1 MKRIAVFLIAFLLIA
16 STCLAFNN
24 LAYLNSESN
33 KDVTK
38 IVYGVCKLYKQNP
51 NVTAKEIFYKVIKPT
66 ADSSGVCRYLKRK
79 SEMDVYMRYVDGLT
93 MVAAKAWYDLL
104 NGATINWVKYHA
116 LDYAR

>member
-1 MKRIAVFLIAFLLIA
+1 MKNVAVLMIGLLLIA
-16 STCLAFNN
+16 STCFAFN
-24 LAYLNSESN
+24 LRYLNKEAN

-66 ADSSGVCRYLKRK
+66 ADTSSVCRYLKRK
-79 SEMDVYMRYVDGLT
+79 GEMDVYIRYVDGLT
-93 MVAAKAWYDLL
+93 MVAAKVWYDLL